1 MADKKAAL
9 IYKGPHDGVD
19 LPDLR
24 LTALRG
30 GGPVEVPEDVAKALL
45 EQAPDDW
52 EKAKGGSS

>member
-1 MADKKAAL
+1 MADKKVAL

-30 GGPVEVPEDVAKALL
+30 GDPVEVPDDVAKALL